1 MSLSVENLSHQL
13 RVLERARVWLE
24 RSLSQCAG
32 TDPLRGLREDEFDA
46 LEALAS
52 RYARVV
58 DLLINKVFRAID
70 QVEFLEA
77 GSLIDSVN
85 RAEGRHLLAVTD
97 ARLLKELRNR
107 IVHEYEVEDLAALLG
122 DIRLNSQT
130 LLIACTKT
138 AEYTRRIL

>member
-24 RSLSQCAG
+24 RSLSQCAD
-32 TDPLRGLREDEFDA
+32 TDPLRGLSEDEFDA

-85 RAEGRHLLAVTD
+85 RGEGRHLLTVTD

-107 IVHEYEVEDLAALLG
+107 IGHEYEVEDLAALLG
-122 DIRLNSQT
+122 DIRLNSNT
-130 LLIACTKT
+130 LLNACTKT

>member
-24 RSLSQCAG
+24 RSLSQCAD
-32 TDPLRGLREDEFDA
+32 TDPLRGLSEDEFDA

-58 DLLINKVFRAID
+58 DLLLNKVFRAID

-85 RAEGRHLLAVTD
+85 RAEGRHLLTVAD

-122 DIRLNSQT
+122 EIRLNSKT
-130 LLIACTKT
+130 LLNACTRT
-138 AEYTRRIL
+138 AEYTRRIQ

>member
-1 MSLSVENLSHQL
+1 MSLSVENLRHQL
-13 RVLERARVWLE
+13 RILERARVWLE
-24 RSLSQCAG
+24 RSLSQCAD
-32 TDPLRGLREDEFDA
+32 TDPLRGLSEDEFDA

-85 RAEGRHLLAVTD
+85 RAEGRHLLTVTE

-130 LLIACTKT
+130 LLMACTKT
-138 AEYTRRIL
+138 AEYTRGIL